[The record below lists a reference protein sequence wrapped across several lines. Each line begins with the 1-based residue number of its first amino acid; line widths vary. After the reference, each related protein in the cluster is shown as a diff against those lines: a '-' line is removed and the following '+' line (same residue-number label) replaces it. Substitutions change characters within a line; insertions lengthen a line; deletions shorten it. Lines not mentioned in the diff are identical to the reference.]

1 MVDAKTK
8 TADIHPIEINSID
21 QTQIEIFAD
30 HLWMHDGLSQQTLSS
45 YQTDLKLF
53 ARWLNS
59 QNVHLLNLSIY
70 HLQDYLAKRYLKK
83 YSPRSSAR
91 LLSSLRRFYAYAIE
105 AKLID
110 YDPTAKIDS
119 PKLGSPLPKT
129 LSEAQVE
136 VLLLQPDL
144 ETDIGVRDRAMIEF
158 MYASGLR
165 VSELIN
171 IEFSQISLLQ
181 GVVRVIGK
189 GDKERLIPF
198 GEQALYAIERY
209 IKSAR
214 NHYLG
219 GQRCDHL
226 FLSKRGQKMT
236 RQTFWYR
243 IKFYA
248 QQADIKVNL
257 SPHTLRH
264 AFATHLLSHGADL
277 RSLQLLLGHSD
288 LSTTQIYTHIAKE
301 RLQQLHATHHPR
313 G

>member
-1 MVDAKTK
+1 MASFKNAKLTS
-8 TADIHPIEINSID
+8 DIIEINPRD
-21 QTQIEIFAD
+21 QNQIESFAD
-30 HLWMHDGLSQQTLSS
+30 HLWMHDGLSQHTLAS

-59 QNVHLLNLSIY
+59 QKSHLLGLSAF
-70 HLQDYLAKRYLKK
+70 HLQDYLAARYQKK
-83 YSPRSSAR
+83 YSARSSAR
-91 LLSSLRRFYAYAIE
+91 MLSSLRRFYAYAIE

-110 YDPTAKIDS
+110 HDPTAKIDS

-136 VLLLQPDL
+136 ALLQQPDL

-171 IEFSQISLLQ
+171 IEFSQLSLLQ

-198 GEQALYAIERY
+198 GEQALVAIERY
-209 IKSAR
+209 IKTCR

-219 GQRCDHL
+219 NKRSDHL

-248 QQADIKVNL
+248 QQANITVNL

-301 RLQQLHATHHPR
+301 RLQQIHAAHHPR

>member
-1 MVDAKTK
+1 MTQDKAAPQDKL
-8 TADIHPIEINSID
+8 DPQDRE
-21 QTQIEIFAD
+21 QIENFAD
-30 HLWMHDGLSQQTLSS
+30 HLWMQDGLSQNTLAS
-45 YQTDLKLF
+45 YQRDLKLF
-53 ARWLNS
+53 AIWLKTRNNS
-59 QNVHLLNLSIY
+59 LTDLDSADI
-70 HLQDYLAKRYLKK
+70 QDYLALRYKKK
-83 YSPRSSAR
+83 YSQRSTAR
-91 LLSSLRRFYAYAIE
+91 LLSSLRRFYSYAIE
-105 AKLID
+105 AQLIAH
-110 YDPTAKIDS
+110 DPTAKIDS

-129 LSEAQVE
+129 LSETQVE
-136 VLLLQPDL
+136 DLLAQPDL
-144 ETDIGVRDRAMIEF
+144 DTDIGIRDRAMIEF

-171 IEFSQISLLQ
+171 IEFSQISLVQ

-189 GDKERLIPF
+189 GNKERLIPF
-198 GEQALYAIERY
+198 GEQALYAVERY
-209 IKSAR
+209 IKTSR
-214 NHYLG
+214 NHYLAG
-219 GQRCDHL
+219 KSSDVL
-226 FLSKRGQKMT
+226 FLSRRGQKMT

-248 QQADIKVNL
+248 QQANIKVNL

-264 AFATHLLSHGADL
+264 AFATHLLTHGADL